1 MCDIEARARNLLT
14 KYTVTNTLF
23 QVFDGEPG
31 SGKALGEH
39 EENKMVA
46 TNRKNALALAV
57 LVSLAE
63 RPMHPY
69 EVATTLRQRAKH
81 ESVRLNY
88 GSLYGVVESLEKR
101 GLITPQETARE
112 GRRPE
117 RTVYEITE
125 AGRIEMTDWLTEL
138 LSTPTKEYPQF
149 ETALSFMP
157 ALPPE
162 DVVAQLRTR
171 AQALQI
177 ELAHAQATREL
188 VQKARLPRLF
198 WVEEEFRVTQR
209 EAELAFAERL
219 AEDIEDGTLEGL
231 DFWRDVHEHP
241 DRVPE
246 WHPPDDGG

>member
-1 MCDIEARARNLLT
+1 
-14 KYTVTNTLF
+14 
-23 QVFDGEPG
+23 
-31 SGKALGEH
+31 
-39 EENKMVA
+39 MVA
-46 TNRKNALALAV
+46 TNRRNPLALAV

-69 EVATTLRQRAKH
+69 EVATVLRQRAKH

-117 RTVYEITE
+117 RTVYEITD

-138 LSTPTKEYPQF
+138 VSTPTKEYPQF

-157 ALPPE
+157 ALAPD
-162 DVVAQLRTR
+162 DVVALLRMR
-171 AQALQI
+171 ANALKV

-188 VQKARLPRLF
+188 MQKERLPRLF
-198 WVEEEFRVTQR
+198 WVEDEFRVTQR
-209 EAELAFAERL
+209 EAELAFVERL
-219 AEDIEDGTLEGL
+219 ADDIANGTLEGL

-241 DRVPE
+241 ERVPE
-246 WHPPDDGG
+246 WHPPSDGD